1 MNKVFRHKPMAT
13 DEYLGHVEFDGKV
26 YEARFGPDKY
36 VGHVELDTGKI
47 YGTGINNYL
56 GNVQLDTGKVHRHKA
71 LAIDDYLGHAD
82 GDGKLYRHKFG
93 PDEYIGK
100 IEGATSY
107 ALSGAAF
114 LLLLWP
120 LVEADIQ
127 EAEDAKNASKQAND
141 SEETTK

>member
-1 MNKVFRHKPMAT
+1 MNKVFRHKSMAA

-26 YEARFGPDKY
+26 YEARFGPDKF

-56 GNVQLDTGKVHRHKA
+56 GTVQLDSGKVNKHKPM
-71 LAIDDYLGHAD
+71 AIDDHIGHAD
-82 GDGKLYRHKFG
+82 GDGKLYRQKFG

-107 ALSGAAF
+107 ALSGAA
-114 LLLLWP
+114 LLLLVWP
-120 LVEADIQ
+120 LVEADMQ
-127 EAEDAKNASKQAND
+127 EAEDAKDAKTQSPD
-141 SEETTK
+141 TEESA